1 MRNRTIE
8 QYLSTIKSRF
18 LLGTIMSASRE
29 IGASSSGAAS
39 AAAGQH
45 SRLPSN
51 DDDAGE
57 NMERAMVLLPPDEG
71 FVRSRKVMTGK
82 RVAAEITDRRFVDS
96 GERIEDV
103 DADHAANRIMTGAR
117 GRLYEIYCSKV
128 SAEAPCDL
136 GCLLTFALS
145 WNV

>member
-1 MRNRTIE
+1 
-8 QYLSTIKSRF
+8 
-18 LLGTIMSASRE
+18 MSASRE

-39 AAAGQH
+39 DAAGQH

-103 DADHAANRIMTGAR
+103 DADHAANRI
-117 GRLYEIYCSKV
+117 I
-128 SAEAPCDL
+128 
-136 GCLLTFALS
+136 
-145 WNV
+145 